1 MAGKTSPKLVGLD
14 IGASGIRAVE
24 LKRDRKS
31 GEYTIAKAAWVDLPR
46 GAVRNGVIAE
56 PEAVTKGL
64 RQLWRKGRFS
74 TRKVALGLADS
85 GVLTRQ
91 MDLPW
96 MPADDFRS
104 ALRYQISEALPVD
117 LSTVEIDYHLL
128 GESQRKD
135 DHGGDVELNR
145 ILIVAA
151 NSDAVT
157 SEAQAVRKARLE
169 PVAADSAAF
178 ALIRSVC
185 RGVLPPDDQVH
196 AVADVGADQLTVVIH
211 QGGQPRFI
219 RTIANLGG
227 DTATVAVAERVRI
240 DPDEAETLKRV
251 TGLNGPAPVVA
262 PIAESSVFGGLAP
275 DSAPVQ
281 DPRTSATVD
290 ALNPWATTVIGEI
303 RNSLD
308 YFQAS
313 DPSAP
318 IRTLTIA
325 GRTVQLDGLLER
337 IATQIP
343 LTVKVMD
350 PLAGL
355 SASKSV
361 MKHHESDTRLV
372 VAIGLAMGG
381 EK

>member
-1 MAGKTSPKLVGLD
+1 MAGKAAPKLVGLD

-31 GEYTIAKAAWVDLPR
+31 GAYTIVKAASVDLPR

-56 PEAVTKGL
+56 PETVTKSL
-64 RQLWRKGRFS
+64 KRLWRKGRFS
-74 TRKVALGLADS
+74 TRKVALGLADG

-96 MPADDFRS
+96 MPPDDFRS
-104 ALRYQISEALPVD
+104 ALRYQITDALPVD

-135 DHGGDVELNR
+135 DHGGVVELNR

-151 NSDAVT
+151 NT
-157 SEAQAVRKARLE
+157 EAILGEARAVRKARLQ
-169 PVAADSAAF
+169 PICADSAAF

-185 RGVLPPDDQVH
+185 QGVLPSDDQVH
-196 AVADVGADQLTVVIH
+196 AVADIGADQLTVVVH

-240 DPDEAETLKRV
+240 DADEAEALKRA
-251 TGLNGPAPVVA
+251 TGLNGPAPDIA

-275 DSAPVQ
+275 GSPPPLDPQSVRHGRRPQPVGHDRDRRDPQLARLLPGVRSDRTDPDAHHRRPNRRARRAARADRDPDPPQREGHGPVGRAPR
-281 DPRTSATVD
+281 DEVD
-290 ALNPWATTVIGEI
+290 NE
-303 RNSLD
+303 
-308 YFQAS
+308 AS
-313 DPSAP
+313 RERHPP
-318 IRTLTIA
+318 
-325 GRTVQLDGLLER
+325 GRRHRPGHGR
-337 IATQIP
+337 
-343 LTVKVMD
+343 
-350 PLAGL
+350 
-355 SASKSV
+355 
-361 MKHHESDTRLV
+361 
-372 VAIGLAMGG
+372 
-381 EK
+381 

>member
-1 MAGKTSPKLVGLD
+1 MGKASPKLVGLD

-31 GEYTIAKAAWVDLPR
+31 GEYTVVKAASVDLPR

-56 PEAVTKGL
+56 PATVSKSL
-64 RQLWRKGRFS
+64 KQLWRKGRFS
-74 TRKVALGLADS
+74 TRKVVLGLADS

-91 MDLPW
+91 MELPW
-96 MPADDFRS
+96 MPPEDFRS
-104 ALRYQISEALPVD
+104 ALRYQINDALPVD

-128 GESQRKD
+128 GENQRKD
-135 DHGGDVELNR
+135 DHGGVVELNR

-151 NSDAVT
+151 NT
-157 SEAQAVRKARLE
+157 EAITTEAAAVRKARLE
-169 PVAADSAAF
+169 PVRADSAAF

-185 RGVLPPDDQVH
+185 RGLLPPDDQVH
-196 AVADVGADQLTVVIH
+196 AVADIGADQLTVVVH

-227 DTATVAVAERVRI
+227 ETATVAVAERMQI
-240 DPDEAETLKRV
+240 DAEEAEWLKRE

-262 PIAESSVFGGLAP
+262 PIAESSVFGGAAP
-275 DSAPVQ
+275 DATPLP
-281 DPRTSATVD
+281 DPRTSTTIE

-313 DPSAP
+313 DPTAP

-325 GRTVQLDGLLER
+325 GRTVELNGLRER

-355 SASKSV
+355 SSSKSV
-361 MKHHESDTRLV
+361 LKHRSSDTRMA

-381 EK
+381 EQ